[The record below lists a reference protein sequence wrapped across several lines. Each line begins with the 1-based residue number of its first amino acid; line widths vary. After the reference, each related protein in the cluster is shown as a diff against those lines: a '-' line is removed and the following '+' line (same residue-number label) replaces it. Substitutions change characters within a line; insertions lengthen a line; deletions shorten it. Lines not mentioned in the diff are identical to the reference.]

1 MKSATPSSDI
11 ASGELKANIR
21 HDIDP
26 ELVRCQIDE
35 AIAKWERLKVRRTE
49 GETQNL
55 ENYEAARASSKDG
68 KAKGWVKPPAGP
80 GWVGPHYDEC
90 IEQERAH
97 YALVRIIELPTKEKK
112 RFLLVYGDIDDSMV
126 TSGTGPF
133 ESVDAAAKWF
143 LESGR

>member
-1 MKSATPSSDI
+1 MKSITPSSDI
-11 ASGELKANIR
+11 ASGELRANIR
-21 HDIDP
+21 HDINP
-26 ELVRCQIDE
+26 ELVSCQIDA
-35 AIAKWERLKVRRTE
+35 AIAQWERHKARRTE
-49 GETQNL
+49 EETQNL
-55 ENYEAARASSKDG
+55 ESYEAAKFSSKDG
-68 KAKGWVKPPAGP
+68 KVKGWIKPPAGP
-80 GWVGPHYDEC
+80 GWVGPYYDEC
-90 IEQERAH
+90 IEQERTH